1 MGQGRVMAVG
11 SITGGG
17 GGQNHGAGIC
27 WTRPGPHR
35 GSCCLFLQREKEAH
49 RGGLWVQKFPPSPSW
64 SRTQSHPPPD
74 CLAEPCL
81 PGSATWSMKDRCR
94 CMVAS

>member
-1 MGQGRVMAVG
+1 MGRGRVMAVG
-11 SITGGG
+11 SITGGRR
-17 GGQNHGAGIC
+17 GQHRGAGIC

-64 SRTQSHPPPD
+64 SRTQPRPPPD
-74 CLAEPCL
+74 RLAEPRL